1 MDDSGMGRD
10 VCRHQSK
17 QNSAASTEEINYD
30 DYYNGDLHSFV
41 MANFPP
47 PGEILMKM
55 MADSHDDSDEEYEDI
70 RDDAG
75 EIVAVIVHSKMKR
88 LSAEKMRAAV
98 AYFPAIDAHD
108 VRDEDVEDYI
118 PILGRKGKI
127 IGMRYTCKNEESSE
141 RNGRIGK
148 STYVWRNFMDRL
160 QSDKEHYPIL
170 DAKGNVMGIDS
181 VPKQA
186 TIPSA
191 MDKQKQRKISDY
203 YYSTTT

>member
-10 VCRHQSK
+10 VCCHQSK

-30 DYYNGDLHSFV
+30 DYCHGDLHSFV
-41 MANFPP
+41 MSNFPP
-47 PGEILMKM
+47 PSEINLSM
-55 MADSHDDSDEEYEDI
+55 MADIHDDSDEEYEDI

-75 EIVAVIVHSKMKR
+75 KIIAVFVSSKMRR
-88 LSAEKMRAAV
+88 LSMEKMHYEIASLPV
-98 AYFPAIDAHD
+98 IDAHD
-108 VRDEDVEDYI
+108 VRDEEVEDYI